1 MNKIKIIILLII
13 TTITLTGC
21 SYTELNKLAIVSALG
36 IDYKNGQYE
45 LTAQVMDIK
54 KQDTGTKE
62 KSIIYETKGE
72 TIGKAIRN
80 LSEKYPKTVY
90 LGHVEIIILGKET
103 AEEKINDIF
112 DYVMRSPEV
121 RSTGYVLI
129 NREQSA
135 KLTLEPENEKEESFA
150 TEQIKSSLESA
161 TKRSGTVYLI
171 TFEEFLQT
179 YLKKGVDPVVPLIKI
194 DKKNGNETSD
204 TVITN
209 LAVIKDGKIKKSLN
223 EQQSIAYNTINNN
236 YYDIVITPKYKGK
249 TFGAVIFN
257 PNSKIE
263 TKIKSNNIS
272 VIIDIKVEA
281 KLNELNKDI
290 NPNND
295 KTNKELE
302 SLIETE
308 LKEYVISLIN
318 YSKETNTDVLGIKN
332 NIYKNY
338 PKEYKKYK
346 HSNLYNI
353 SNIKINIDANIYR
366 SGNTNKGAIR

>member
-45 LTAQVMDIK
+45 ITAQVMDIK

-150 TEQIKSSLESA
+150 TEQIKSSLEST

-179 YLKKGVDPVVPLIKI
+179 YLKTCLP
-194 DKKNGNETSD
+194 
-204 TVITN
+204 
-209 LAVIKDGKIKKSLN
+209 
-223 EQQSIAYNTINNN
+223 
-236 YYDIVITPKYKGK
+236 
-249 TFGAVIFN
+249 
-257 PNSKIE
+257 
-263 TKIKSNNIS
+263 
-272 VIIDIKVEA
+272 
-281 KLNELNKDI
+281 
-290 NPNND
+290 
-295 KTNKELE
+295 
-302 SLIETE
+302 
-308 LKEYVISLIN
+308 
-318 YSKETNTDVLGIKN
+318 
-332 NIYKNY
+332 
-338 PKEYKKYK
+338 
-346 HSNLYNI
+346 
-353 SNIKINIDANIYR
+353 
-366 SGNTNKGAIR
+366 